1 MKKHSLSVILITGLL
16 TASLPLQT
24 YAAPSDGTATEKKE
38 KRTNVGIK
46 GGFNSSMY
54 FSSHLEVEGEVMNTT
69 ENWYKVGYWGAVFF
83 RYNMKRHFI
92 QPELTFS
99 VSKGSI
105 FFNRNQNH
113 PDSEN
118 ARADINTTIRSFDLP
133 VLYGYNFIKK
143 DEYGMSFFI
152 GPKLSYVW
160 SQKSDTEFSEFT
172 QNNIS
177 EDLYPLHYS
186 AVLGLGVNIS
196 NIFFDFRY
204 EIGLH
209 NISKSITYTSKV
221 NGITTTEHNLIADRH
236 KNVLSFSLGVMF

>member
-1 MKKHSLSVILITGLL
+1 MKKHSLSFILVTGLL
-16 TASLPLQT
+16 AASLPLQT
-24 YAAPSDGTATEKKE
+24 YATPLGGKEPEEKE
-38 KRTNVGIK
+38 NRVNVGIK

-54 FSSHLEVEGEVMNTT
+54 FASHLEIEGEVMHSI

-83 RYNMKRHFI
+83 RFNMKRHFI

-105 FFNRNQNH
+105 LFNRNQNH

-160 SQKSDTEFSEFT
+160 SQKSDTEFSGFT

-177 EDLYPLHYS
+177 EDLYPFHYS

-204 EIGLH
+204 ETGLH
-209 NISKSITYTSKV
+209 NISKSITYTSEV
-221 NGITTTEHNLIADRH
+221 NGITATQHNLIADRH

>member
-1 MKKHSLSVILITGLL
+1 MKKHSLSIILITGLL
-16 TASLPLQT
+16 AASLPLQT
-24 YAAPSDGTATEKKE
+24 YAAPSGGNATEKKE

-54 FSSHLEVEGEVMNTT
+54 FSSHLEVEGEVMNTI

-83 RYNMKRHFI
+83 RFNMKRHFI

-105 FFNRNQNH
+105 LFNRNQNH

-143 DEYGMSFFI
+143 RRIWHVVLHRSETFVRMEPEVGHKIQRIY
-152 GPKLSYVW
+152 PK
-160 SQKSDTEFSEFT
+160 
-172 QNNIS
+172 
-177 EDLYPLHYS
+177 
-186 AVLGLGVNIS
+186 
-196 NIFFDFRY
+196 
-204 EIGLH
+204 
-209 NISKSITYTSKV
+209 
-221 NGITTTEHNLIADRH
+221 
-236 KNVLSFSLGVMF
+236 